1 MADRQLE
8 SWGGHGGFFH
18 MTGDKGQLFED
29 VQTEKSRQAILML
42 TAIFT
47 KALILITMDLIPV
60 RTEASH
66 RGMPSR
72 SQAKPWSLQLLT
84 RFGLTAREAEWAL
97 VNLKMRTN
105 CGVGI

>member
-18 MTGDKGQLFED
+18 RTGDKGQLFED

-97 VNLKMRTN
+97 VNLKVRTN
-105 CGVGI
+105 CGVGV